1 MGNRK
6 ITELEELTTLDNQDV
21 LPVVDSS
28 EIKTKKVTVTKLL
41 EQTVKTD
48 DPRLTDA
55 RTPTAHTHTA
65 SQITDLDTT
74 VNTLISS
81 TPPSSHTHETSQI
94 TDFATAVNSLIG
106 STAPSSHTHDTSQIT
121 DFDSAVNT
129 LISGSNGSGHGTG
142 SVTAH
147 NDITSAGS
155 GSIITGTERTK
166 LNGIATGATANQTD
180 AHLLSRANHTGTQA
194 VSTITGLGTIAV
206 KNLPTTTDNT
216 TQQTING
223 AIATALPILP

>member
-1 MGNRK
+1 MANRK

-21 LPVVDSS
+21 LPIVDSS

-41 EQTVKTD
+41 EQ
-48 DPRLTDA
+48 P
-55 RTPTAHTHTA
+55 HTHTA

-74 VNTLISS
+74 VN
-81 TPPSSHTHETSQI
+81 
-94 TDFATAVNSLIG
+94 N
-106 STAPSSHTHDTSQIT
+106 
-121 DFDSAVNT
+121 

-155 GSIITGTERTK
+155 GSIITGTERNK
-166 LNGIATGATANQTD
+166 LNGITAGATANQTD
-180 AHLLSRANHTGTQA
+180 THLLSRANHTGTQA
-194 VSTITGLGTIAV
+194 VNTISGLGSIAV
-206 KNLPTTTDNT
+206 KNLPTTTDNN

-223 AIATALPILP
+223 AVATALPILP